1 MKEEEMVEWHH
12 RHSGHGFGW
21 PLGVGDGQGGLASYG
36 SWGHKQ
42 SDMIEQLN

>member
-21 PLGVGDGQGGLASYG
+21 PLGVGDGQGGLAYCSPCG
-36 SWGHKQ
+36 CKQ
-42 SDMIEQLN
+42 SDMTKQLN